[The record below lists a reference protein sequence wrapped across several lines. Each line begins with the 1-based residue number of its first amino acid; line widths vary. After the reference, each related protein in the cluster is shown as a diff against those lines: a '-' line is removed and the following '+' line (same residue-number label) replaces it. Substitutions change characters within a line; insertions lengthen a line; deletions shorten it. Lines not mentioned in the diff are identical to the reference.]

1 MEKGS
6 LLFVESPNFFFSVGL
21 QIFLYQRLAGLM
33 ILGEEERL
41 LTGWKKSA
49 SEESWTRDWGGGKSS
64 VPFPRY
70 PLVGLPLSLHSP
82 FFPNKN
88 PGPRSK
94 KFLQLH
100 PWGREVEKR
109 RAFSKE
115 KPQKTKFV
123 KLIYISVKKRIY
135 SNLVVTIIFT
145 FSSFLSKVSILLSEN
160 SLICSGFMS
169 GQVIRALSILKRPL
183 CY

>member
-1 MEKGS
+1 
-6 LLFVESPNFFFSVGL
+6 
-21 QIFLYQRLAGLM
+21 M

-41 LTGWKKSA
+41 LINWMEKICERRELNKGLGRRK
-49 SEESWTRDWGGGKSS
+49 EQCPFSS
-64 VPFPRY
+64 
-70 PLVGLPLSLHSP
+70 LSLGWFA
-82 FFPNKN
+82 FFALTLFPQ
-88 PGPRSK
+88 RDAWSQIQ

-100 PWGREVEKR
+100 PWEREVEKR

-115 KPQKTKFV
+115 KPQKTQFV
-123 KLIYISVKKRIY
+123 KLICILVKKRIY

>member
-1 MEKGS
+1 MEKIGERRE
-6 LLFVESPNFFFSVGL
+6 LNKGLGRRKEQCPFS
-21 QIFLYQRLAGLM
+21 
-33 ILGEEERL
+33 
-41 LTGWKKSA
+41 S
-49 SEESWTRDWGGGKSS
+49 
-64 VPFPRY
+64 
-70 PLVGLPLSLHSP
+70 LSLVWFAS
-82 FFPNKN
+82 FFALNLFAQQEAW
-88 PGPRSK
+88 SQIQ

>member
-1 MEKGS
+1 M
-6 LLFVESPNFFFSVGL
+6 GL

-41 LTGWKKSA
+41 LINWMEKICERRELNKGLGRRK
-49 SEESWTRDWGGGKSS
+49 EQCPFSS
-64 VPFPRY
+64 
-70 PLVGLPLSLHSP
+70 LSLGWFA
-82 FFPNKN
+82 FFALTLFPQQDAW
-88 PGPRSK
+88 SQIQ

-100 PWGREVEKR
+100 PWEREVEKR

-115 KPQKTKFV
+115 KPQKTQFV
-123 KLIYISVKKRIY
+123 KLICILVKKRIY

-145 FSSFLSKVSILLSEN
+145 FASFLSKVSILLSAN
-160 SLICSGFMS
+160 SLICWGFMS